1 MHGSAKVEADPI
13 MPAWPTCRGLPTNV
27 TSDHI
32 PDSESSPEDYEV
44 LSLFLYCSDSL
55 LIPAIRQPT

>member
-32 PDSESSPEDYEV
+32 PDSESSSEDYEV
-44 LSLFLYCSDSL
+44 LSLFLYCSDSY
-55 LIPAIRQPT
+55 